1 MRASLLAIIAI
12 AVIAGLAAIAGN
24 KFVIV
29 DACQSG
35 EAAASPVRVLVPG
48 GQGPIVMAA
57 CDRNQKSYEDPKLK
71 HGLFTYA
78 ILEALGERFKQADII
93 VERSFKTEA
102 VHQGYIEP
110 HACLVSVSALA

>member
-1 MRASLLAIIAI
+1 
-12 AVIAGLAAIAGN
+12 
-24 KFVIV
+24 V

-78 ILEALGERFKQADII
+78 ILEALGEHFKQADINGDKQLDAAEI
-93 VERSFKTEA
+93 YNYTRSRM
-102 VHQGYIEP
+102 P
-110 HACLVSVSALA
+110 ALLKQIGLKEHEQVPVMSEGQSKIPLARLREK